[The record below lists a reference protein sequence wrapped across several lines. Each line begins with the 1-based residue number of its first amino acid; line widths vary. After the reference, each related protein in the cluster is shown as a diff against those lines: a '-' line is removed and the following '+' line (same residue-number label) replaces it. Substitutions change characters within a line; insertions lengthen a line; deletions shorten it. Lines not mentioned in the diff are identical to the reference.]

1 MTFRALIL
9 LLALGLSTSRPAL
22 AARAQP
28 TAQEMYE
35 LGVRYMKR
43 GSPTKALEQ
52 FNRVRTYYR
61 DDPYALRAELA
72 IADLQFERSE
82 WDAARLGYE
91 DFLRAHPR
99 YPEIDY
105 VIYRLGLTCF
115 KKAPRVAQRDQ
126 TWTQQAVNTWM
137 RFHSRFPESTWRPEV
152 EEMLGKARHRLARK
166 ELRIAEF
173 YADRQA
179 WDAVINRLEPM
190 LQQHPGSSDR
200 PEAMALLGHAQAR
213 SGRQDLA
220 HTTLERLQ
228 QEFPSSRAAR
238 KLSRELGRP

>member
-1 MTFRALIL
+1 MLIRLFVALLLIL
-9 LLALGLSTSRPAL
+9 SLPTPGV

-28 TAQEMYE
+28 TAEEMYE

-61 DDPYALRAELA
+61 DDPFALRAELA
-72 IADLQFERSE
+72 IADLQFERNE

-105 VIYRLGLTCF
+105 VIYRLGLTCY
-115 KKAPRVAQRDQ
+115 KKAPSFAQRDQ
-126 TWTQQAVNTWM
+126 TWTQQAVNTWT
-137 RFHSRFPESTWRPEV
+137 RFNSRFPESAWRPEV
-152 EEMLGKARHRLARK
+152 DELLTKARERLARK

-173 YADRQA
+173 YADRDA
-179 WDAVINRLEPM
+179 WAAVVGRLEPM
-190 LQQHPGSSDR
+190 LQHFPATTERAAALS
-200 PEAMALLGHAQAR
+200 LLGEAY
-213 SGRQDLA
+213 SETGRVDLA
-220 HTTLERLQ
+220 NTMLERL
-228 QEFPSSRAAR
+228 RAESPQ
-238 KLSRELGRP
+238 SRELRKLTRALE